1 VGNPIRRI
9 PVLTK
14 IDIKSVEHQF
24 QNMDKE
30 QKNLQEQ
37 KKKITIFM
45 VIGKEPKEAQSSLSE
60 QAIHSFWS
68 SGSATNESN

>member
-1 VGNPIRRI
+1 
-9 PVLTK
+9 
-14 IDIKSVEHQF
+14 
-24 QNMDKE
+24 
-30 QKNLQEQ
+30 
-37 KKKITIFM
+37 M